1 MNSLHGLLLA
11 RIRYNRTSRSW
22 KGWRAGK
29 DRKNKHC
36 REATLRETV
45 RVRMEHNARQQTCL
59 RNSELTKL
67 QGDPQEVEQA
77 S

>member
-1 MNSLHGLLLA
+1 MNSLRGLLLA
-11 RIRYNRTSRSW
+11 RIRYNLTSRSW
-22 KGWRAGK
+22 KGWRAGN
-29 DRKNKHC
+29 RKNKHC

-45 RVRMEHNARQQTCL
+45 RARMERNARQQTCL
-59 RNSELTKL
+59 RNSELTKM